1 MPYIDGV
8 GQADQLIIQG
18 EGALALWGRTQGD
31 GFTGSNNF
39 ANGQLSEVAN
49 HYGLDWNGNLTNEPV
64 QAVAT
69 DGPLLNWL
77 QTFSNTVQSRLLD
90 GAPRSVVD
98 DPNRRGSIL
107 LVSNASYFITPIQF
121 SDISNDANFAAYD
134 VLDFDSL
141 ADNYVN
147 QVTVQSP
154 GLADQTAQ
162 IGSAPFRSFVLET
175 YTETTAQSLDIANY
189 VLGALDEQSVAPN
202 VVSLVSS
209 TQKGAD
215 IDTMGLVQFWFLP
228 AAKTRIS
235 FRGTTYSAQIEGAT
249 LTAGPEQTR
258 ITYYLSSADSNPFFI
273 LDNPDFGV
281 LDQNKL
287 GLYVY

>member
-1 MPYIDGV
+1 
-8 GQADQLIIQG
+8 
-18 EGALALWGRTQGD
+18 
-31 GFTGSNNF
+31 
-39 ANGQLSEVAN
+39 
-49 HYGLDWNGNLTNEPV
+49 
-64 QAVAT
+64 
-69 DGPLLNWL
+69 
-77 QTFSNTVQSRLLD
+77 
-90 GAPRSVVD
+90 
-98 DPNRRGSIL
+98 
-107 LVSNASYFITPIQF
+107 
-121 SDISNDANFAAYD
+121 
-134 VLDFDSL
+134 
-141 ADNYVN
+141 
-147 QVTVQSP
+147 
-154 GLADQTAQ
+154 
-162 IGSAPFRSFVLET
+162 
-175 YTETTAQSLDIANY
+175 

-249 LTAGPEQTR
+249 LTANPEQTR

-273 LDNPDFGV
+273 LDNADFGV